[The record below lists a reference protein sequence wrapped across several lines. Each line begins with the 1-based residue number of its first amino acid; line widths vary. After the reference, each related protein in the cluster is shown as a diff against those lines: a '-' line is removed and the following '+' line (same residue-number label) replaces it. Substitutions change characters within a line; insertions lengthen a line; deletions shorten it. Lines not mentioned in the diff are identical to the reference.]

1 MDQDADGAVPE
12 FIYGSI
18 YRRVAVELPNI
29 LHEQSSSGVGELPSL
44 HDAQMLCSSVTSLL
58 SAGLQAGHGQ
68 TN

>member
-29 LHEQSSSGVGELPSL
+29 FHEQSSSGVGELHVPARCT
-44 HDAQMLCSSVTSLL
+44 DAVLKRHESSVCRAASRTR
-58 SAGLQAGHGQ
+58 
-68 TN
+68 TD